1 MGFKGK
7 NIFGAQINRSFK
19 AGSKIADVFTKFALL
34 GGIWGISKLGK
45 KEKVFNYA
53 KHNEIIRKANLA
65 EIANKSEDK
74 RLLKEFIDRET
85 VNNNC
90 QFIHKIKMRL
100 LNTLT
105 LYYKNPT
112 SSNLFNSMQTI
123 LEEKK
128 DSAIKEYVK
137 KECTAC
143 IEVLNLLKQ
152 YKDVDEV
159 IIRIKS
165 KYVTER
171 TTKYNFTEKGNSVS
185 TVKESLYLTPIE
197 KSKVI
202 NNTSQSNEKQLLDE
216 FSKRIQGNN
225 PNPNCLILYT
235 SATRIYTALITFY
248 KQPQSSNLFYE
259 LTLILQDKISS
270 VKTENIKKEC
280 RIAIEILNL
289 LKEYQN
295 ADKVIKH
302 IEDKYSN

>member
-19 AGSKIADVFTKFALL
+19 EGSKIADVFTKFALL
-34 GGIWGISKLGK
+34 GGIWGITKLGK

-74 RLLKEFIDRET
+74 HLLKEFIDRET

-100 LNTLT
+100 LNTQI

-112 SSNLFNSMQTI
+112 SSNLFNAMQTI
-123 LEEKK
+123 LDEKK

-137 KECTAC
+137 KECIAC

-152 YKDVDEV
+152 YKDIDEV

-165 KYVTER
+165 KYVTEK
-171 TTKYNFTEKGNSVS
+171 TTKYNFIEKENSSS

-202 NNTSQSNEKQLLDE
+202 NNTVQSNEKQLLDE
-216 FSKRIQGNN
+216 FSKRIQENN
-225 PNPNCLILYT
+225 PNSNCLILYT
-235 SATRIYTALITFY
+235 SATRIYTALLTFY

-280 RIAIEILNL
+280 RVAIEILNM
-289 LKEYQN
+289 LKEYRN

-302 IEDKYSN
+302 IQDKYSN